1 MGKIKLKKI
10 HKIILLIFCT
20 IIIILFFKPES
31 RNSLTKL
38 DIVSVYG
45 DNEAYH
51 PKVLSFKEKW
61 HGYKYWM
68 TYTPYPKGDDSK
80 ENPHVVASN
89 NLINWETPKGL
100 INSLDDIQNDGEPKK
115 YNSDSHLVY
124 NSDLDRIECYWRYVN
139 DVDNEVII
147 YRRCSND
154 GVNFS
159 DKEEFIKS
167 DKRTE
172 RDYVS
177 PAIIYE
183 NGIYKM
189 WYVDKKKV
197 QYTEKIDNNTW
208 LDPVA
213 MDIKYDNSQLI
224 TWHLDV
230 IATSKGYE
238 MIMVAYDDVN
248 NRSTMKLYYTYSENG
263 KNNWNIAKKIL
274 APKTGSTSWDNLGL
288 YRSSFIYEDG
298 VYIVFYSGISKN
310 DDHGIG
316 IVYGK
321 NIYKLKAV
329 NIDFSKDKETNK
341 LIELIEKER

>member
-274 APKTGSTSWDNLGL
+274 SPKTGSTSWDNLGL
-288 YRSSFIYEDG
+288 YRSSLIYEDG

>member
-1 MGKIKLKKI
+1 
-10 HKIILLIFCT
+10 
-20 IIIILFFKPES
+20 
-31 RNSLTKL
+31 
-38 DIVSVYG
+38 
-45 DNEAYH
+45 
-51 PKVLSFKEKW
+51 
-61 HGYKYWM
+61 M

-274 APKTGSTSWDNLGL
+274 SPKTGSTSWDNLGL
-288 YRSSFIYEDG
+288 YRSSLIYEDG